1 MKKKYKKTKEEF
13 LNDYYI
19 TCSCG
24 YNNEKKRLENFGTCL
39 LCGKVL
45 DQKAHFRRIK
55 KDKLRRNNEKTKH

>member
-24 YNNEKKRLENFGTCL
+24 YNNEKKRLNKYGTCL
-39 LCGKVL
+39 LCGKII
-45 DQKAHFRRIK
+45 DEKAYFKRTIK
-55 KDKLRRNNEKTKH
+55 NKLGGKAW